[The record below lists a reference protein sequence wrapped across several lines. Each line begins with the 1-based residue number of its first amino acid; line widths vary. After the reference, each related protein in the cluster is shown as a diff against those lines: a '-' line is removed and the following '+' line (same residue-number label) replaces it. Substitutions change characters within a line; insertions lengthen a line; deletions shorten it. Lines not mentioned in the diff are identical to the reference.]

1 MDELHNNQSHIA
13 DKVRQM
19 LDDGKTRAEAEAE
32 LTAMG
37 FAYQFVKDIVAE
49 TVKLRN
55 AQRQQRGLNLVLS
68 GALMCL
74 LSCLL
79 TLGEVFSGV
88 GYLVVL
94 YGLTGAG
101 VMVVFYG
108 LTHIF

>member
-1 MDELHNNQSHIA
+1 
-13 DKVRQM
+13 M
-19 LDDGKTRAEAEAE
+19 LDEGKTRAEAEAE

-37 FAYQFVKDIVAE
+37 HAYQFVKDIVAE

-55 AQRQQRGLNLVLS
+55 AQRQQRGLYLILT
-68 GALMCL
+68 GAIMCL

-79 TLGEVFSGV
+79 TLGEVFAGV

-94 YGLTGAG
+94 YGLTGVG

>member
-1 MDELHNNQSHIA
+1 MDETQNHKHHIA

-19 LDDGKTRAEAEAE
+19 LDEGKTRAEAEAE

-37 FAYQFVKDIVAE
+37 LAYQFVKDIVAE

-55 AQRQQRGLNLVLS
+55 AQRQQRGLNLILS

-79 TLGEVFSGV
+79 TLGEVFTGA
-88 GYLVVL
+88 GYLIVL

-101 VMVVFYG
+101 VIVVFYG